1 MTANYRNADTRTIN
15 TCNADT
21 RNVDTRNID
30 TCRIE
35 HRGPEGCV
43 SRACSGESHQ
53 LPDDPVRRDLLIYM
67 TLGSV
72 IELGGLPR
80 EALALSLAEL
90 SQKDASA
97 GVRAALERGAEVAV
111 RLLGTE
117 NGFWGDDRVRIPLPQ
132 WLEKGER
139 IMKMMGRSKDLEE
152 LRLGINRAAEQAV
165 PEAKSLLVNAVK
177 AMSVDDARKILGG
190 GDNAVTQFF
199 AGKTR
204 EPLTG
209 KFLPVVTRVTD
220 RIGLARQYNQ
230 LAAQVSQ
237 FGVVKPEQATIERHV
252 TGKALDGLYFMIGEE
267 EKKIRSNPLGAGSD
281 ILKKVF
287 GAVR

>member
-1 MTANYRNADTRTIN
+1 MAAMRRIAENNNSDSRNSN
-15 TCNADT
+15 TCD
-21 RNVDTRNID
+21 
-30 TCRIE
+30 
-35 HRGPEGCV
+35 G
-43 SRACSGESHQ
+43 ACKQ
-53 LPDDPVRRDLLIYM
+53 LAKDPVRRDFVMYLA
-67 TLGSV
+67 LGSAV
-72 IELGGLPR
+72 VLSGFPR
-80 EALALSLAEL
+80 AARALSLADL

-117 NGFWGDDRVRIPLPQ
+117 NGFWGNDRVRIPLPQ

-139 IMKMMGRSKDLEE
+139 VMKMMGRSKDLEE
-152 LRLGINRAAEQAV
+152 LRLGVNRAAEQAV

-190 GDNAVTQFF
+190 GDNGVTQFF
-199 AGKTR
+199 EGKTR
-204 EPLTG
+204 EQLTG
-209 KFLPVVTRVTD
+209 KFLPVVSRVTE
-220 RIGLARQYNQ
+220 RIGLAKQYNQ

-237 FGVVKPEQATIERHV
+237 FGVVKPDQATIERHV